1 MSSEAAK
8 LGLAASVNE
17 SQSNVRYSGIYLY
30 GSEEPAIIL
39 SRMSGRHL
47 NRKAQMILRK
57 KVILMVVS
65 CESNRG
71 L

>member
-39 SRMSGRHL
+39 SRMSGDRGTL
-47 NRKAQMILRK
+47 AAKKAFK
-57 KVILMVVS
+57 
-65 CESNRG
+65 
-71 L
+71 